1 MTAQRMLEMVRV
13 ELWKRV
19 SEQES
24 PLLDVLPRKKAGA
37 KGKASASASASA
49 A

>member
-1 MTAQRMLEMVRV
+1 MMQMVRE

-37 KGKASASASASA
+37 KGKGKASASASA